1 MAESYWN
8 STLTINFFCE
18 IDMLKVN
25 TVLTKNTAVF
35 LVLTISV
42 QAITLKAIEIF
53 YTMILNTK
61 KMKKTY
67 LWRPVSVKAITW
79 EIRKSWG
86 IERSKSYKVIK
97 FYNIQLLSCASAI
110 WTVEEHLNPN
120 GRNIVIYKGTFVSNH
135 SLFSTPHLSTMNF
148 WTMGLKSSR
157 LKILGLKSR
166 GLRCPLTIRTA
177 SE

>member
-67 LWRPVSVKAITW
+67 L
-79 EIRKSWG
+79 
-86 IERSKSYKVIK
+86 
-97 FYNIQLLSCASAI
+97 
-110 WTVEEHLNPN
+110 
-120 GRNIVIYKGTFVSNH
+120 
-135 SLFSTPHLSTMNF
+135 
-148 WTMGLKSSR
+148 
-157 LKILGLKSR
+157 
-166 GLRCPLTIRTA
+166 
-177 SE
+177 